1 MKKDINMLIDGIVS
15 NVHDDWPTLYKIRY
29 VYLAVGKELM
39 RDTDFFLS
47 VDGKLGEANLSNQE
61 IIDIYNSEKGRGLA
75 VICKSASS
83 ILKMVYDRLGIRSKL
98 VETNTSLATI
108 YDKGEFLINH
118 WFLAVYDEDGK
129 AYFMTLTPDL
139 GYIQM
144 NMETKH
150 FASNIPYIRDFGLK
164 KMQVYKG
171 EEIKPSFISRNEL
184 KEIDIAIGYIKKE
197 YLYNDK
203 YQKTNQWEKNYDN
216 ASFSMLKNEMKDN
229 KLFYELALHKSSFYQ
244 FCTNFKGENGKYISF
259 TQDDLVNLTD
269 DDWYYFNKIVCEQ
282 VLNKISQILG
292 YEIFIIPNI
301 NSKHW
306 NYESWLLNLCV
317 QLQDKILK
325 RMYPKDNTDI
335 NVNLD
340 LNHFEYN
347 KWSKNIKA
355 KYNSNTTYDDILS
368 ILDKMN
374 SLVKST
380 EKKETRKNVGVLLH
394 KLGYH
399 FISKKYVY
407 EKNINEDGYL
417 SNCYIANKFNLL
429 FPYVFSC
436 NDVITDFNKMGYSE
450 MVSIIKEVIMLMFS
464 EITKNNS
471 SKLNGYNENY
481 NAIFNRIQ
489 MYTVRNKETKEYSIV
504 FNIPSNNNENDYYFF
519 YNPGRNLFRTF
530 NFLDFCND
538 YIIVSNRLK
547 NKMSIMD
554 LENIERKGKRF

>member
-1 MKKDINMLIDGIVS
+1 MKKDINTLIDEVVS

-150 FASNIPYIRDFGLK
+150 FSSNIPYIRDFGLK

-171 EEIKPSFISRNEL
+171 EEIKPSCISRNEL
-184 KEIDIAIGYIKKE
+184 KKIDIAIGYIKKE

-269 DDWYYFNKIVCEQ
+269 DDWHYFNKIVCEQ

-399 FISKKYVY
+399 FIPKKYVY

-450 MVSIIKEVIMLMFS
+450 MVSIIKEVIVLMFS

-489 MYTVRNKETKEYSIV
+489 MYTVKNKETKEYSIV

>member
-47 VDGKLGEANLSNQE
+47 VDGKLGEANLSSQE

-244 FCTNFKGENGKYISF
+244 FCTTFKGENGKYISF

-325 RMYPKDNTDI
+325 RMYQKDNTDI

-368 ILDKMN
+368 ILDKIN

>member
-47 VDGKLGEANLSNQE
+47 VDGKLGEANLSSQE

-150 FASNIPYIRDFGLK
+150 FASNIPYIRDFGSK

-171 EEIKPSFISRNEL
+171 EEINPSCISRDEL
-184 KEIDIAIGYIKKE
+184 KKIDTAIGYIKKE

-292 YEIFIIPNI
+292 YEIFVIPNI

-325 RMYPKDNTDI
+325 RMLPKDNTDI

>member
-47 VDGKLGEANLSNQE
+47 VDGKLGEANLSSQE

-171 EEIKPSFISRNEL
+171 EEIKPSFISKNEL

-325 RMYPKDNTDI
+325 RMYQKDNTDI

-471 SKLNGYNENY
+471 SQLNGYNENY

>member
-47 VDGKLGEANLSNQE
+47 VDGKLGEANLSSQE

-292 YEIFIIPNI
+292 YEIFIIPNM

-325 RMYPKDNTDI
+325 RMYQKDNTDI

-380 EKKETRKNVGVLLH
+380 EKKETRKNVGVLIH

-436 NDVITDFNKMGYSE
+436 NDVITNFNKMGYSE

>member
-47 VDGKLGEANLSNQE
+47 VDGKLGEANLSSQE

-292 YEIFIIPNI
+292 YEIFVIPNI

-325 RMYPKDNTDI
+325 RMYQKDNTDI

-374 SLVKST
+374 TLVKST

>member
-47 VDGKLGEANLSNQE
+47 VDGKLGEANLSSQE

-282 VLNKISQILG
+282 VLNKISKILG
-292 YEIFIIPNI
+292 YEIFVIPNI

-325 RMYPKDNTDI
+325 RMYQKDNTDI

-374 SLVKST
+374 TLVKST

>member
-1 MKKDINMLIDGIVS
+1 MKKDINNLIDEVVS
-15 NVHDDWPTLYKIRY
+15 NVKDEWPTLYKIRY
-29 VYLAVGKELM
+29 VYLAVGKQLM

-47 VDGKLGEANLSNQE
+47 VDGKLGNANLSNQE
-61 IIDIYNSEKGRGLA
+61 IIDIYNSDKGRGLA

-83 ILKMVYDRLGIRSKL
+83 ILKMAYDKLGIHSEL
-98 VETNTSLATI
+98 IETNTSLATI
-108 YDKGEFLINH
+108 YDEGEFLINH
-118 WFLAVYDEDGK
+118 WFLAVYDDKGK

-150 FASNIPYIRDFGLK
+150 FASNIPYIRDFGSK

-184 KEIDIAIGYIKKE
+184 KEIDIAIGYIKNE

-203 YQKTNQWEKNYDN
+203 YQKGKQWKKNYDN
-216 ASFSMLKNEMKDN
+216 AAFAMLKNEIHDN
-229 KLFYELALHKSSFYQ
+229 KLFYELALQKSSFYQ
-244 FCTNFKGENGKYISF
+244 TCTNFKGENGKSISF
-259 TQDDLVNLTD
+259 TQDDLTKLTD
-269 DDWYYFNKIVCEQ
+269 EDWKYFNKAVCEQ
-282 VLNKISQILG
+282 VLNKINQILG

-301 NSKHW
+301 DSKHW

-317 QLQDKILK
+317 QLQVEILK
-325 RMYPKDNTDI
+325 KMIPKDEIDTNITID
-335 NVNLD
+335 LD
-340 LNHFEYN
+340 YFEYS
-347 KWSKNIKA
+347 KWSREIKS
-355 KYNSNTTYDDILS
+355 KYKFNQSYDDILN

-380 EKKETRKNVGVLLH
+380 EKKETRKNIGVLLH

-399 FISKKYVY
+399 FISQKYVY
-407 EKNINEDGYL
+407 EKNIDKDGYL
-417 SNCYIANKFNLL
+417 SNHYIANKFNLL

-450 MVSIIKEVIMLMFS
+450 QVAIMKETVLLMFS

-471 SKLNGYNENY
+471 NKFNGYNENY

-489 MYTVRNKETKEYSIV
+489 MYTVRNKTTQEYSIV
-504 FNIPSNNNENDYYFF
+504 FNIPSNKDENDYYFF
-519 YNPGRNLFRTF
+519 YNPGKNLFRTF

-538 YIIVSNRLK
+538 YIIVSGRLK
-547 NKMSIMD
+547 NKISIMD
-554 LENIERKGKRF
+554 LENIEKNRKKF

>member
-47 VDGKLGEANLSNQE
+47 VDGKLGEANLSSQE

-203 YQKTNQWEKNYDN
+203 YQKTTQWEKNYDN

-325 RMYPKDNTDI
+325 RMYQKDNTDL

-436 NDVITDFNKMGYSE
+436 NDVITNFNKMGYSE

>member
-1 MKKDINMLIDGIVS
+1 MKKDINMLIDEVVS

-47 VDGKLGEANLSNQE
+47 VDGKLGSANLSSQE

-83 ILKMVYDRLGIRSKL
+83 ILKMVYDRLDIRSKL
-98 VETNTSLATI
+98 IETNTSLATI
-108 YDKGEFLINH
+108 DDNGEFLINH

-150 FASNIPYIRDFGLK
+150 FASNIPYIRDFGTK

-171 EEIKPSFISRNEL
+171 EEIKPSCISRNEL

-197 YLYNDK
+197 YLYNGK
-203 YQKTNQWEKNYDN
+203 YQKGNQWEKNYDN

-269 DDWYYFNKIVCEQ
+269 NDWYYFNKIVCEQ

-325 RMYPKDNTDI
+325 RMCPKDHTDI

-380 EKKETRKNVGVLLH
+380 KKKETRKNVGVLLH
-394 KLGYH
+394 QLGYH
-399 FISKKYVY
+399 FIPEKYVY

-417 SNCYIANKFNLL
+417 SNCYITNKFNLL

-489 MYTVRNKETKEYSIV
+489 MYTVRNKTTQEYSIV
-504 FNIPSNNNENDYYFF
+504 FNIPSNKDENDYYFF
-519 YNPGRNLFRTF
+519 YNPGKNLFRTF

-538 YIIVSNRLK
+538 YIIVSDRLK
-547 NKMSIMD
+547 NKISIMD
-554 LENIERKGKRF
+554 LENIEKNRKKF

>member
-1 MKKDINMLIDGIVS
+1 MKKDINTLIDEVVS

-108 YDKGEFLINH
+108 YDNGEFLINH

-150 FASNIPYIRDFGLK
+150 FASNIPYIRDFGSK

-171 EEIKPSFISRNEL
+171 EEINPSCISRDEL
-184 KEIDIAIGYIKKE
+184 KKIDTAIGYIKKE

-216 ASFSMLKNEMKDN
+216 ASFSMLKNETKDN

-374 SLVKST
+374 TLVKST

-399 FISKKYVY
+399 FIPKKYVY

>member
-1 MKKDINMLIDGIVS
+1 MKKDINTLIDEVVS

-374 SLVKST
+374 TLVKST

-399 FISKKYVY
+399 FIPKKYVY

-450 MVSIIKEVIMLMFS
+450 MVSIIKEVIVLMFS

-489 MYTVRNKETKEYSIV
+489 MYTVKNKETKEYSIV

>member
-47 VDGKLGEANLSNQE
+47 VDGKLGEANLSSQE

-325 RMYPKDNTDI
+325 RMYQKDNTDI

>member
-1 MKKDINMLIDGIVS
+1 MLIDGIVS

-325 RMYPKDNTDI
+325 RMYQKDNTDI

>member
-150 FASNIPYIRDFGLK
+150 FASNIPYIRDFGSK

-171 EEIKPSFISRNEL
+171 EEINPSCISRDEL
-184 KEIDIAIGYIKKE
+184 KKIDTAIGYIKKE

-269 DDWYYFNKIVCEQ
+269 NDWYYFNKIVCEQ

-368 ILDKMN
+368 ILDKIN

-399 FISKKYVY
+399 FIPKKYVY

-450 MVSIIKEVIMLMFS
+450 MVSIIKEVIVLMFS

-489 MYTVRNKETKEYSIV
+489 MYTVKNKETKEYSIV

>member
-1 MKKDINMLIDGIVS
+1 MKKDINTLIDEVVS

-108 YDKGEFLINH
+108 YDNGEFLINH

-368 ILDKMN
+368 ILDKIN

-399 FISKKYVY
+399 FIPKKYVY

>member
-47 VDGKLGEANLSNQE
+47 VDGKLGEANLSSQE

-83 ILKMVYDRLGIRSKL
+83 ILKMVYDRLGICSKL

-171 EEIKPSFISRNEL
+171 EEIKPSFISKNEL

-292 YEIFIIPNI
+292 YEIFVIPNI

-325 RMYPKDNTDI
+325 RMYQKDNTDI

>member
-1 MKKDINMLIDGIVS
+1 MKKDINMLIEEIVS

-61 IIDIYNSEKGRGLA
+61 IIDIYNSDKGRGLA
-75 VICKSASS
+75 VMCRSASS

-98 VETNTSLATI
+98 IETNNSLATI
-108 YDKGEFLINH
+108 DDNGEFLINH

-144 NMETKH
+144 NMETRH
-150 FASNIPYIRDFGLK
+150 FASNIPYIRDFGSK

-171 EEIKPSFISRNEL
+171 EEIKPSSISRDEL
-184 KEIDIAIGYIKKE
+184 QKIDIEISYIKRE

-203 YQKTNQWEKNYDN
+203 YQKGNNWKKNYDN
-216 ASFSMLKNEMKDN
+216 AAFSMLKNEMNNN
-229 KLFYELALHKSSFYQ
+229 KLFYEIALQKSSFYQ
-244 FCTNFKGENGKYISF
+244 TCTNFKGENGKSISF
-259 TQDDLVNLTD
+259 TQDDLSKLTD
-269 DDWYYFNKIVCEQ
+269 EDWKYFNKAVCEQ
-282 VLNKISQILG
+282 VLNKINQILG

-301 NSKHW
+301 DSKHW
-306 NYESWLLNLCV
+306 NYKSWLLNLCV
-317 QLQDKILK
+317 QLQDEILK
-325 RMYPKDNTDI
+325 RMIPKDETDTNI
-335 NVNLD
+335 TIDLD
-340 LNHFEYN
+340 CFEYG
-347 KWSKNIKA
+347 KWSKEIKS
-355 KYNSNTTYDDILS
+355 KYKFNQSYDDILN

-380 EKKETRKNVGVLLH
+380 GKKETRKNIGVLLH

-399 FISKKYVY
+399 FISQKYVY
-407 EKNINEDGYL
+407 EKNIDKDGYL
-417 SNCYIANKFNLL
+417 SNHYIANKFNLL

-450 MVSIIKEVIMLMFS
+450 QVAIMKETVLLMFS

-471 SKLNGYNENY
+471 SKFNGYNENY

-489 MYTVRNKETKEYSIV
+489 MYTVRNKTTQEYSIV
-504 FNIPSNNNENDYYFF
+504 FNIPSNKDENDYYFF
-519 YNPGRNLFRTF
+519 YNPGKNLFRTF

-538 YIIVSNRLK
+538 YIIVSDRLK
-547 NKMSIMD
+547 NKISIMD
-554 LENIERKGKRF
+554 LENIEKNRKKF

>member
-1 MKKDINMLIDGIVS
+1 MKKDINMLIEEIVS

-61 IIDIYNSEKGRGLA
+61 IIDIYNSDKGRGLA
-75 VICKSASS
+75 VICRSASS

-144 NMETKH
+144 DMETKH

-292 YEIFIIPNI
+292 YEIFVIPNI

-325 RMYPKDNTDI
+325 RMYQKDNTDI

>member
-1 MKKDINMLIDGIVS
+1 MKKDINMLIEEIVS

-98 VETNTSLATI
+98 IETNTSLATI

-150 FASNIPYIRDFGLK
+150 FSSNIPYIRDFGLK

-171 EEIKPSFISRNEL
+171 EEIKPSCISRNEL
-184 KEIDIAIGYIKKE
+184 KKIDIAIGYIKKE

-374 SLVKST
+374 TLVKST

-450 MVSIIKEVIMLMFS
+450 MVSIIKEVIVLMFS

>member
-47 VDGKLGEANLSNQE
+47 VDGKLGEANLSSQE

-171 EEIKPSFISRNEL
+171 EEIKPSFISKNEL

-325 RMYPKDNTDI
+325 RMYQKDNTDI

>member
-1 MKKDINMLIDGIVS
+1 MLIDEVVS
-15 NVHDDWPTLYKIRY
+15 NVHDNWPTLYKIRY

-47 VDGKLGEANLSNQE
+47 VDGKLGDANLSNQE
-61 IIDIYNSEKGRGLA
+61 IIDIYNREKGRGLA
-75 VICKSASS
+75 VICRSASS
-83 ILKMVYDRLGIRSKL
+83 ILKMVYDQLGIRSKL
-98 VETNTSLATI
+98 IETNTSLATI
-108 YDKGEFLINH
+108 DDNGEFLINH
-118 WFLAVYDEDGK
+118 WFLAVYDDEEK

-150 FASNIPYIRDFGLK
+150 FASNIPYIRDFGSK

-171 EEIKPSFISRNEL
+171 EEIKPSCISREEL
-184 KEIDIAIGYIKKE
+184 KKIDIAIGYIKNE

-203 YQKTNQWEKNYDN
+203 YQKGKQWEKNYDN
-216 ASFSMLKNEMKDN
+216 ASISMLKSEIRDN
-229 KLFYELALHKSSFYQ
+229 KLFYELALQNSSFYLD
-244 FCTNFKGENGKYISF
+244 CTNFKGENAQLISF
-259 TQDDLVNLTD
+259 EYDDLTRLTD
-269 DDWYYFNKIVCEQ
+269 GDWKCFSKIVCEQ
-282 VLNKISQILG
+282 VLDRINEILG
-292 YEIFIIPNI
+292 YEIFVVPNT

-325 RMYPKDNTDI
+325 RMRPKDNTDI

-355 KYNSNTTYDDILS
+355 KYNSNTIYDDILS

-374 SLVKST
+374 SLIKST

-394 KLGYH
+394 QLGYH
-399 FISKKYVY
+399 FIPEKYVY

-417 SNCYIANKFNLL
+417 SNYYIANKLNLL

-450 MVSIIKEVIMLMFS
+450 QVAIIKETIMLMFP

-471 SKLNGYNENY
+471 SKLDGYNENY

-489 MYTVRNKETKEYSIV
+489 MYTVRNKETCTYSVV
-504 FNIPSNNNENDYYFF
+504 FNTPSNKDENDYYFL
-519 YNPGRNLFRTF
+519 YEPEKNLFKDF
-530 NFLDFCND
+530 NFFDFCND

-554 LENIERKGKRF
+554 LENIEKNGKKL

>member
-47 VDGKLGEANLSNQE
+47 VDGKLGEANLSSQE

-292 YEIFIIPNI
+292 YEIFVIPNI

-325 RMYPKDNTDI
+325 RMYQKDNTDI

>member
-1 MKKDINMLIDGIVS
+1 MKKDINILIDNVVS

-75 VICKSASS
+75 VICRSSSS

-98 VETNTSLATI
+98 IETNTSLATI
-108 YDKGEFLINH
+108 YDNGEFLINH
-118 WFLAVYDEDGK
+118 WFLAVYDDEEK

-150 FASNIPYIRDFGLK
+150 FASNIPYIRDFGSK

-171 EEIKPSFISRNEL
+171 EEIKPSCISRDEL
-184 KEIDIAIGYIKKE
+184 KKIDTAIGYIQKE
-197 YLYNDK
+197 YLYNNK
-203 YQKTNQWEKNYDN
+203 YQKTNQWERNYDN

-229 KLFYELALHKSSFYQ
+229 KLFYELALQNASFYLA
-244 FCTNFKGENGKYISF
+244 CTNFKGDNGKYISF
-259 TQDDLVNLTD
+259 AQDDLVNLTD
-269 DDWYYFNKIVCEQ
+269 DDWHYFDKIVCEQ

-292 YEIFIIPNI
+292 YEIFIIPSI
-301 NSKHW
+301 DSKHW

-325 RMYPKDNTDI
+325 RMHPKDNTDLS
-335 NVNLD
+335 VNLD
-340 LNHFEYN
+340 LSHFEYN

-355 KYNSNTTYDDILS
+355 KYNSNTIYDDILS

-374 SLVKST
+374 TLVKST

-399 FISKKYVY
+399 FIPKKYVY

-450 MVSIIKEVIMLMFS
+450 QVAIIKEIIMLMFP
-464 EITKNNS
+464 EVTKNNS
-471 SKLNGYNENY
+471 SGLNGYNENY

-489 MYTVRNKETKEYSIV
+489 MYTVRNKETREYSIV

-519 YNPGRNLFRTF
+519 YNPRKNLFQTV

-538 YIIVSNRLK
+538 YIIASNRLK
-547 NKMSIMD
+547 NKISIMD
-554 LENIERKGKRF
+554 LENIEKKGKKF

>member
-1 MKKDINMLIDGIVS
+1 M
-15 NVHDDWPTLYKIRY
+15 
-29 VYLAVGKELM
+29 
-39 RDTDFFLS
+39 
-47 VDGKLGEANLSNQE
+47 
-61 IIDIYNSEKGRGLA
+61 
-75 VICKSASS
+75 
-83 ILKMVYDRLGIRSKL
+83 
-98 VETNTSLATI
+98 
-108 YDKGEFLINH
+108 
-118 WFLAVYDEDGK
+118 
-129 AYFMTLTPDL
+129 
-139 GYIQM
+139 
-144 NMETKH
+144 
-150 FASNIPYIRDFGLK
+150 
-164 KMQVYKG
+164 
-171 EEIKPSFISRNEL
+171 
-184 KEIDIAIGYIKKE
+184 
-197 YLYNDK
+197 
-203 YQKTNQWEKNYDN
+203 YQ
-216 ASFSMLKNEMKDN
+216 
-229 KLFYELALHKSSFYQ
+229 
-244 FCTNFKGENGKYISF
+244 
-259 TQDDLVNLTD
+259 
-269 DDWYYFNKIVCEQ
+269 
-282 VLNKISQILG
+282 
-292 YEIFIIPNI
+292 
-301 NSKHW
+301 
-306 NYESWLLNLCV
+306 
-317 QLQDKILK
+317 
-325 RMYPKDNTDI
+325 KDNTDI

-368 ILDKMN
+368 ILDKIN

-436 NDVITDFNKMGYSE
+436 NDVITNFNKMGYSE

>member
-47 VDGKLGEANLSNQE
+47 VDGKLGSANLSSQE
-61 IIDIYNSEKGRGLA
+61 IINIYNSEKGRGLA

-118 WFLAVYDEDGK
+118 WFLAVYDENGK

-150 FASNIPYIRDFGLK
+150 FASNIPYIRDFGTK

-292 YEIFIIPNI
+292 YEIFVIPNI

-325 RMYPKDNTDI
+325 RMYQKDNTDI

>member
-47 VDGKLGEANLSNQE
+47 VDGKLGEANLSSQE

-171 EEIKPSFISRNEL
+171 EEIKPSFISKNEL

-301 NSKHW
+301 NSKNW

-325 RMYPKDNTDI
+325 RMYQKDNTDI

>member
-47 VDGKLGEANLSNQE
+47 VDGKLGEANLSSQE

-325 RMYPKDNTDI
+325 RMYQKDNTDI

-368 ILDKMN
+368 ILDKIN

-436 NDVITDFNKMGYSE
+436 NDVITNFNKMGYSE

>member
-47 VDGKLGEANLSNQE
+47 VDGKLGEANLSSQE

-325 RMYPKDNTDI
+325 RMYQKDNTDI
-335 NVNLD
+335 NVNLE

-368 ILDKMN
+368 ILDKIN

-380 EKKETRKNVGVLLH
+380 EKKETRKNVGVLIH

-436 NDVITDFNKMGYSE
+436 NDVITNFNKMGYSE